1 MLYELDADPSIRN
14 TTHVALITTDTKKKL
29 SITESKIWHKRLG
42 YLGEAAMKAIIN
54 SYIDD
59 GNTCEVCI
67 QAKLRRKIIR
77 VPVQRT
83 TTPFELVHSDLC
95 GPFATPS
102 AGGAQYFIVY
112 IDDYSR
118 HAEITVLPDKRA
130 ETCTAAFQWFQAKV
144 DGWGYDIRR
153 FRSDNGSG
161 EYNNKTF
168 CGILAI

>member
-1 MLYELDADPSIRN
+1 M
-14 TTHVALITTDTKKKL
+14 
-29 SITESKIWHKRLG
+29 WHRRLG
-42 YLGEAAMKAIIN
+42 HPGEEAIK
-54 SYIDD
+54 SSVKGYIDN
-59 GNTCEVCI
+59 GRICEVCI
-67 QAKLRRKIIR
+67 QAKLKRKIIR

-95 GPFATPS
+95 GVCAVRS
-102 AGGAQYFIVY
+102 SGGAWYFIVY

-118 HAEITVLPDKRA
+118 HAEITILPDKCA

-144 DGWGYDIRR
+144 DGWGYDIQR

-168 CGILAI
+168 RSILAV